1 MSRCPEVVLNK
12 TQHASRLSLL
22 TSASTLVC
30 CALPAMM
37 VTLGAGAA
45 LSSLVSAVPQLV
57 WLSEY
62 KTAIFSVA
70 LVMLLFA
77 GLLQWQARKVPCPA
91 DAALAAKCSRTRRHA
106 LITYLCSWA
115 ILLTGAWF
123 AFIAP
128 LLME

>member
-1 MSRCPEVVLNK
+1 MSDYPENMLAK
-12 TQHASRLSLL
+12 SRHASRLSLL

-30 CALPAMM
+30 CALPALM

-45 LSSLVSAVPQLV
+45 LSSLISVMPQLV
-57 WLSEY
+57 WLSKY
-62 KTAIFSVA
+62 KTAIFGVA
-70 LVMLLFA
+70 FVMLLFA
-77 GLLQWQARKVPCPA
+77 GLLQWQARKAPCPP
-91 DAALAAKCSRTRRHA
+91 DSALAAACQKTRRNA
-106 LITYLCSWA
+106 LITYLCSWL

>member
-1 MSRCPEVVLNK
+1 MSGRPENMLAK
-12 TQHASRLSLL
+12 TRHASRLSLL

-37 VTLGAGAA
+37 VALGAGAA

-70 LVMLLFA
+70 LVMLLLA

-91 DAALAAKCSRTRRHA
+91 DAALAAVCSKTRRNA
-106 LITYLCSWA
+106 LITYLCSWL